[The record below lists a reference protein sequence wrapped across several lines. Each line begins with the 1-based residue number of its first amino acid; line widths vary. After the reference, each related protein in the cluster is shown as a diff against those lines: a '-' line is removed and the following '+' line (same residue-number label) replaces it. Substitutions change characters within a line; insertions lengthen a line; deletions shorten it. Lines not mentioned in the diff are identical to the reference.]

1 MRKAH
6 FERTLWK
13 GNKNCRKYE
22 RNLLCSC
29 QSSEK
34 KIEKTKEIR
43 NKACLLTGKQQIRHG
58 QRIYALYIRIRYTVC
73 LFLRRKTRG
82 RTGEKG
88 KNVFWYNHSGDNG
101 RKDPPV
107 PIPNTEVKLSN
118 AESTQRATARE
129 DRSSP
134 LLIFL
139 KRSSSVFSRRSFFVP
154 LSRIITKRF
163 DYIKGTEFFANIIEK
178 GKEGW
183 KKIFFTCISRAVVL
197 HY

>member
-13 GNKNCRKYE
+13 EKKKSLNVRKY
-22 RNLLCSC
+22 LLCSC

-107 PIPNTEVKLSN
+107 PIPNTEVKLSY

-134 LLIFL
+134 LLSL
-139 KRSSSVFSRRSFFVP
+139 KRGCLRFVKPSSFFV
-154 LSRIITKRF
+154 
-163 DYIKGTEFFANIIEK
+163 
-178 GKEGW
+178 
-183 KKIFFTCISRAVVL
+183 
-197 HY
+197 